1 MKYNLYYFTGNNY
14 KNRKCHHYGS
24 VLEYLSVFDLV
35 KVAKEIN
42 FIEGNGVFTTH
53 IINWNSNDR
62 QPDYLVVEGAKGEIV
77 SRWYVLQNDFVSGTQ
92 YKQTL
97 KRDTLGENF
106 DEIFNAPVF
115 IEKATLKPNDPAI
128 YNKEDMSFNQIKTEE
143 TLLKDKSECA
153 WLVGY
158 VARDYNTKQD
168 FTINTYYDEE
178 YSSIEASPYAK
189 FNHRTYRLASG
200 STHLVGQFT
209 EQGDNTDLT
218 HFTLGIYD
226 TDYMPV
232 RVDTDIYNNELEVNT
247 VVDVNDDAY
256 FAGECEARIRKYN
269 LKYPD
274 IIDTGPGG
282 RYIDEEDESFI
293 VSKNDKIIKIGD
305 VYYRVELKRE
315 FYVTDYLK
323 EAKGNST
330 YIYFNRVIGVDIN
343 ANTCVYTKYVGRT
356 IRADLIRMQNDGS
369 NGKASLDFSMIRK
382 KTVDQPF
389 DMFCM
394 PYADFTYKFPALEE
408 APPVIDVTKEG
419 NLSIAMG
426 LASLSGVIYDLQLL
440 PYCPLI
446 NVPTGGVLDFTQ
458 YTYEDYG
465 KIKLGSHTIG
475 AVLWCDRSTFTFNIE
490 KQIIVDNPKI
500 TNETEMYRLCSP
512 NYNGAFEFNPAK
524 NMVGNN
530 KVAINYFNV
539 DCTYK
544 PFQPYIHINFDFKGL
559 YGSDFNDARG
569 LICGGD
575 FSLPSVTDTWKSYE
589 IQNKNYKASFDRQ
602 IESQELKN
610 NVSRITDI
618 SQSAFSIFG
627 AGVSGSI
634 LRGPGA
640 GAALAGGAA
649 IDSATNIA
657 TNEILRRDALD
668 LTKDNFGF
676 QMDNIKALPN
686 TLNKVGS
693 FNANNKIFPF
703 LERYECT
710 PEEKE
715 ALINKLK
722 YNGMTV
728 GRIGK
733 IKDYLQYEET
743 YVKGQLIMLDG
754 VHDYAEIA
762 DASSELNMG
771 VYTGLK
777 NRKVNLFDDN

>member
-189 FNHRTYRLASG
+189 FNHRTYRLTSG
-200 STHLVGQFT
+200 SAHLIGRFIDSG
-209 EQGDNTDLT
+209 EDRYNY
-218 HFTLGIYD
+218 FTLGLYD
-226 TDYMPV
+226 SKTEP
-232 RVDTDIYNNELEVNT
+232 
-247 VVDVNDDAY
+247 
-256 FAGECEARIRKYN
+256 ARIDNDSTNKDALLNDFPIVEDATFFAVECNRRILENN
-269 LKYPD
+269 LAYPN
-274 IIDTGPGG
+274 IMDTGPGG
-282 RYIDEEDESFI
+282 KFIDEEDEAFI
-293 VSKNDKIIKIGD
+293 VSKNDKILKIGD
-305 VYYRVELKRE
+305 VYYRVEIQRDA
-315 FYVTDYLK
+315 YVTEYLK
-323 EAKGNST
+323 EARGTTPSM
-330 YIYFNRVIGVDIN
+330 YFNRAIGVDIN
-343 ANTCVYTKYVGRT
+343 TDTYVYTKYVGRT
-356 IRADLIRMQNDGS
+356 VRADLIRMPNDGS

-394 PYADFTYKFPALEE
+394 PYADFTYKFPNLEE
-408 APPVIDVTKEG
+408 SPPVIEVTKEG

-426 LASLSGVIYDLQLL
+426 LASLAGVVYDLQLL
-440 PYCPLI
+440 PYCPLL

-458 YTYEDYG
+458 YSYEDYG
-465 KIKLGSHTIG
+465 KIKIGTNTIG

-490 KQIIVDNPKI
+490 KQIVVDNPKI

-512 NYNGAFEFNPAK
+512 NYNGVFEFNPAK

-575 FSLPSVTDTWKSYE
+575 FSLPSATDTWKSYE

-610 NVSRITDI
+610 KVGRIADVA
-618 SQSAFSIFG
+618 Q
-627 AGVSGSI
+627 GVSNIVGGGVTGGI

-640 GAALAGGAA
+640 GAALAGAAVVDTIVNYGA
-649 IDSATNIA
+649 
-657 TNEILRRDALD
+657 NEMLRKDALD

-693 FNANNKIFPF
+693 FNANNKLFPF